1 MRLTRTVAP
10 TAVPLSV
17 AQAKEQAE
25 FEGDHRDSMIADQ
38 IAAAVDLLDGPTGWL
53 GRAIVTQTWLLELP
67 SWPSCLVLPVEPVQ
81 SVSVSY
87 LDISGA
93 EMPVSDGSYYL
104 RQAPAMPAEL
114 HWASGWVP
122 PAVSM
127 AAPLPVRITMV
138 AGYGDAAACPPAIR
152 QAIRML
158 VAHWMAVR
166 EGVNVSAGSASEIP
180 LTVGALLARYRR
192 MV

>member
-10 TAVPLSV
+10 AAAPLSV

-53 GRAIVTQTWLLELP
+53 GRAIVTQTWMLELP

-93 EMPVSDGSYYL
+93 EVQVSAESHYL
-104 RQAPAMPAEL
+104 LQNPGMAAEL
-114 HWASGWVP
+114 HWSSGWVP
-122 PAVSM
+122 PAVSKT
-127 AAPLPVRITMV
+127 APLPVRISMV

-166 EGVNVSAGSASEIP
+166 EGVNVGNIVSEVP
-180 LTVGALLARYRR
+180 LAVGALLARYRR